1 MLFVMAASNA
11 NGVIELLEK
20 LIKIFKEEQVFDQT
34 DDGPVMQFLHPK
46 ALQKEISFSLDNEPA
61 SDEQIEDIIRQVIRR
76 SIKTFSPDF
85 HNKLYRG
92 LDEYGLIGSYLTE
105 ILNTSIDTYENAP
118 VFTVIENVLIQESLK
133 LMGYP
138 FRSDG
143 IMTPNDTVSIMYA
156 MMAAREASLLQP
168 NIKHGLHRHI
178 SLACVTSE
186 CGYRSIMTAAHW
198 LGFGT
203 KHVYTV
209 KTDKF
214 GRMDTRNLKKVLK
227 QTSELGIIPFFI
239 NVSAGTPVFGAID
252 PLRKIIKI
260 CKEWDMWI
268 HVDARDCG
276 SLMFSKLFRC
286 RLRGIESSSSVTWN
300 PHNMLGAP
308 YQCSMIL
315 MQSQFEYGID
325 SYLRTIVNEEKQY
338 TMMYG
343 SNTNVKSVQNS
354 RKADA
359 MKFWLMWKARGR
371 SGLQQL
377 VEKAMC
383 CAKYLL
389 IKINKTDGF
398 RSVLEQYDS
407 TTVSFWYIPPSMRNA
422 DETPFWWKKIYI
434 VTAVI
439 QKRLILNGS
448 LIIDYASLPQSNLGN
463 FFRVMVKCYPLP
475 TRMSMDYILNQ
486 IEKAG
491 ADL

>member
-1 MLFVMAASNA
+1 MAASN
-11 NGVIELLEK
+11 VIELLEK

-34 DDGPVMQFLHPK
+34 GDRPVMQFLHPK

-61 SDEQIEDIIRQVIRR
+61 SDEQIEDTIRQVIRR

-85 HNKLYRG
+85 HNKFYRG

-105 ILNTSIDTYENAP
+105 ILNTSIDIYENAP
-118 VFTVIENVLIQESLK
+118 VFTVIEEVLIQASSK

-143 IMTPNDTVSIMYA
+143 IMTPNATVSIMYA
-156 MMAAREASLLQP
+156 MMAAKQASLS
-168 NIKHGLHRHI
+168 NIKQGLHKHI
-178 SLACVTSE
+178 SLACITSE
-186 CGYRSIMTAAHW
+186 CGYLSIMTAAHW

-203 KHVYTV
+203 QHVYTV

-214 GRMDTRNLKKVLK
+214 GRMDIRNLKKVLK
-227 QTSELGIIPFFI
+227 QTSEEMGSIPFFI

-260 CKEWDMWI
+260 CKEWDIWI

-276 SLMFSKLFRC
+276 SLMFSKLFRR
-286 RLRGIESSSSVTWN
+286 RLQGIERSSSISWN

-308 YQCSMIL
+308 YHCNMIL
-315 MQSQFEYGID
+315 MQSQFERSTH
-325 SYLRTIVNEEKQY
+325 SYLRTVINEERQY
-338 TMMYG
+338 TLMYH
-343 SNTNVKSVQNS
+343 SNTNFKSLQSS

-359 MKFWLMWKARGR
+359 MKFWLMWKARGM

-377 VEKAMC
+377 VEEAMW

-407 TTVSFWYIPPSMRNA
+407 TTICFWYIPPSMRHA
-422 DETPFWWKKIYI
+422 KETPFWWKKIYI